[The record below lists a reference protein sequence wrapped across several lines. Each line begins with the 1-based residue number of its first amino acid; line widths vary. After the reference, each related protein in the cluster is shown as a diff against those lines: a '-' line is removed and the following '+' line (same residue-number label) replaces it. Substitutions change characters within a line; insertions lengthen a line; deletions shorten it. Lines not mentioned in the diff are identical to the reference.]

1 MEVLALQVLI
11 NIKLEAEERVQ
22 IMGEIKKVKYILSM
36 AMFVALLSII
46 FVKADVSAKK
56 TVDIDGEYHAA
67 LGLQT
72 DPTYNNGRIYR
83 KAYYTNPFYGKDEW
97 SHLAM
102 GTYGDED
109 SYERLLGRFTDVKIK
124 GNGKYT
130 VSLKNADFRD
140 AREFQ
145 LLQVATDIPNTGK
158 IKFSDMKV
166 EINGEEVASVRR
178 PVLDKRKNAKTYA
191 CLQVINTEIDNLDVI
206 DRDCVPSDE
215 ENSIKITFTVKG
227 FSYNKGEKPPAK
239 ATPKPTAT
247 VKPQPVETVAPELND
262 KAETDVSKD
271 NEKTASEGVSAKSG
285 KKGAE
290 EDVIPDEYETPVI
303 LVVIIISV
311 IAIIGITV
319 SVNQRRR

>member
-1 MEVLALQVLI
+1 M
-11 NIKLEAEERVQ
+11 
-22 IMGEIKKVKYILSM
+22 IKKFKFILAIS
-36 AMFVALLSII
+36 AVAALCGII
-46 FVKADVSAKK
+46 GFNTEVSAKK
-56 TVDIDGEYHAA
+56 TVDINGEYHAA
-67 LGLQT
+67 LGVQT

-83 KAYYTNPFYGKDEW
+83 KAYYTNPYYGKDEW

-109 SYERLLGRFTDVKIK
+109 TYERLLGRFTDVKIK

-178 PVLDKRKNAKTYA
+178 PVIDKRKTAKTYA
-191 CLQVINTEIDNLDVI
+191 CLQVINTEIENLDVL
-206 DRDCVPSDE
+206 DRDCVPRDD
-215 ENSIKITFTVKG
+215 ENSIKITFTVTG
-227 FSYNKGEKPPAK
+227 FSYKKGEKPPAK
-239 ATPKPTAT
+239 STPKPTAT
-247 VKPQPVETVAPELND
+247 AKPQTAKTTAPVSND
-262 KAETDVSKD
+262 KADADSGS
-271 NEKTASEGVSAKSG
+271 TASKKDDASKADNVSAKSG
-285 KKGAE
+285 GKAAE
-290 EDVIPDEYETPVI
+290 EDVLSDEYEPPVI
-303 LVVIIISV
+303 FGVIIIS
-311 IAIIGITV
+311 IISIISITI